1 MRILLAAIVIALAG
15 CPTSFTGSST
25 TPEGPN
31 TCQAR
36 CSSWGMELVG
46 MVSMGD
52 NYTDGCICA
61 VPGKG
66 SPAMASTGAVAG
78 AAAAVMTQQQ
88 SSSQQNR

>member
-1 MRILLAAIVIALAG
+1 MRALLVTLLLTLAG

-25 TPEGPN
+25 TPEGPS

-36 CSSWGMELVG
+36 CSTWGMELVG

-61 VPGKG
+61 VPGKA
-66 SPAMASTGAVAG
+66 STAMASTGAVAG
-78 AAAAVMTQQQ
+78 AAAAVMTQQR
-88 SSSQQNR
+88 SQQQRQ